1 MLSTCPSFTV
11 RAGIKIFGLK
21 QEDFL
26 FPFPPHSDLCCYR
39 MISGTL
45 LGPVISSNCPD
56 CSSLKLT
63 LQPNTTANLSISL
76 LTQGQRKMII
86 FTVIIEEKKGRK
98 GEGKKGKERE
108 RERNSNR
115 LRITEIVY
123 C

>member
-21 QEDFL
+21 QKDFL

-63 LQPNTTANLSISL
+63 LQPNTTANLD
-76 LTQGQRKMII
+76 LTADPGAEKDDHFHCDYIRKKR
-86 FTVIIEEKKGRK
+86 EKGRR
-98 GEGKKGKERE
+98 GERE
-108 RERNSNR
+108 RERER
-115 LRITEIVY
+115 KKFQ
-123 C
+123 